1 MLIIFVEQ
9 YGAKSMK
16 ILELYYQMIQ
26 FSVISHKIA
35 FFSGVGIHI
44 WQINRLILYSNCSQ
58 SFNSCMNHP
67 SICFRCVLQGTSI
80 CIFSLQVTGSFVYI
94 LSYGSSCI
102 GEEKLH
108 DEPKEHLHRR
118 LCYQ

>member
-44 WQINRLILYSNCSQ
+44 WQINRLILYN
-58 SFNSCMNHP
+58 
-67 SICFRCVLQGTSI
+67 
-80 CIFSLQVTGSFVYI
+80 
-94 LSYGSSCI
+94 
-102 GEEKLH
+102 
-108 DEPKEHLHRR
+108 
-118 LCYQ
+118 